1 MTDSPALERFTTP
14 HDPAAD
20 DVVAGHMRQIRN
32 TILGLTS
39 RNILSIVLTGGF
51 GRGEGG
57 VVPDGRGSYLLVN
70 DYDTLVVTRRNDLPS
85 RLWLRRRLKA
95 LEPALSR
102 ACGVRVDI
110 ACKTPRM
117 LRDAPHTVDAYET
130 AAGHKLLWGSEEPL
144 ERIRRRRPEDL
155 PLIEAARYLYNRGAA
170 LLWARRML
178 AAGVQLDKAH
188 WRFLLIAIQKARL
201 SWGDAL
207 LLANRRYTARYRER
221 GKRLEEVSLPDELDF
236 LPDAYGEALRFKL
249 GPDFETYRSADMP
262 ALLGETIGR
271 HEVVWRWIETARGM
285 ESAERDVFW
294 LAAYLTPDTRL
305 RSDDDLPGVGARL
318 YNLGL
323 NLWRERPRTSRLLL
337 EHPEER
343 LARLLPLLLFVD
355 DEEALPW
362 PAMGALLGVS
372 RHDLRHDPRAAL
384 SDRFIAV
391 WHPGPPF

>member
-1 MTDSPALERFTTP
+1 MADGPTLERFTIP
-14 HDPAAD
+14 HNPLAD
-20 DVVAGHMRQIRN
+20 EVVAGHMRQIRDA
-32 TILGLTS
+32 ILDMGS
-39 RNILSIVLTGGF
+39 RNVLSIVLTGGF

-57 VVPDGRGSYLLVN
+57 VVSDGRGSYLPVN
-70 DYDTLVVTRRNDLPS
+70 DYDMLVVTRRDDLPS

-102 ACGVRVDI
+102 ACGARVDI

-117 LRDAPHTVDAYET
+117 LRDAPYTVDAYET
-130 AAGHKLLWGSEEPL
+130 AAGHMLLWGSEEPL
-144 ERIRRRRPEDL
+144 ERIRRRRAEDL
-155 PLIEAARYLYNRGAA
+155 PLVEATRYLYNRGAA

-178 AAGVQLDKAH
+178 AAGVQLDEDH

-207 LLANRRYTARYRER
+207 LLANRRYTVRYRER
-221 GKRLEEVSLPDELDF
+221 GERLGEVSLPDELDF

-249 GPDFETYRSADMP
+249 EPDFETYRSADMP
-262 ALLGETIGR
+262 ALLEETISR
-271 HEVVWRWIETARGM
+271 HEIVWRWVEVTRCM
-285 ESAERDVFW
+285 ERREKDDFW
-294 LAAYLTPDTRL
+294 LAAYLSRDTRL
-305 RSDDDLPGVGARL
+305 RNDDDLPGVGARL

-323 NLWRERPRTSRLLL
+323 NVWRALPRTSRLLF

-343 LARLLPLLLFVD
+343 LVRLLPLLLFVD
-355 DEEALPW
+355 DDEALPW
-362 PAMGALLGVS
+362 PAMGALLGIG
-372 RHDLRHDPRAAL
+372 RQALRDDPRAVL